1 MALFCYEPRLTG
13 CLKRPGL
20 YPEYFMI
27 ASATPPLSEREGRL
41 TRGLG
46 FARLVMAAVG
56 AVALVA
62 RYIWGLGSATFEP
75 GNYFGYLTIQS
86 NLLFVIICVAT
97 SIPMVRARLPQ
108 PWVEALRAAVL
119 TCTITSGIV
128 FALIVQQSSLRA
140 IRVDVPWSDVVLHFI
155 LPVFALLDW
164 MLSPRV
170 APAPR
175 RIILVVI
182 GYTLGWGGVTMIRG
196 GITGWYPYYFL
207 DPNQTDG
214 IAEFLLLSG
223 AALLVFTLA
232 GTLVVGVSA
241 VAVRLRRRAAGSAGL
256 PREGR
261 RRSAPR

>member
-1 MALFCYEPRLTG
+1 MT
-13 CLKRPGL
+13 
-20 YPEYFMI
+20 
-27 ASATPPLSEREGRL
+27 ASATLLLPQREGR
-41 TRGLG
+41 RARALG
-46 FARLVMAAVG
+46 AARLVMAGVG

-86 NLLFVIICVAT
+86 NLLFVIVSVAT

-128 FALIVQQSSLRA
+128 FALIVQQSSVRA
-140 IRVDVPWSDVVLHFI
+140 IRVDIPWSDVVLHFI

-164 MLSPRV
+164 MLSPRI

-207 DPNQTDG
+207 DPNQTNG
-214 IAEFLLLSG
+214 IGEFLLLSG
-223 AALLVFTLA
+223 AALAVFAIA
-232 GTLVVGVSA
+232 GTLVVATSA
-241 VAVRLRRRAAGSAGL
+241 IAVRLRSRRRAAGSAAP
-256 PREGR
+256 PRAGQSR
-261 RRSAPR
+261 PAPR